1 MSANSTFSELPVSSN
16 NAVIKSMKDRREKLE
31 RALNHCLSEL
41 NKINTALSIF
51 SEKQERRFNWTRE
64 VIKYFAIHQGP
75 QKTTEILKWIF
86 SEYQIE
92 IKDAE
97 KRRIYITG
105 LSVALMNL
113 VKKGKLKSI
122 SKPGE
127 KGRYYF
133 LVESG
138 YNCSTG
144 IFLNTTKMVVV

>member
-1 MSANSTFSELPVSSN
+1 MSANSTISELPVSSST
-16 NAVIKSMKDRREKLE
+16 AVIKSMMERRFELEKE
-31 RALNHCLSEL
+31 LNHCLSEL

-64 VIKYFAIHQGP
+64 IVKYFSLHPGP

-86 SEYQIE
+86 SEYQME
-92 IKDAE
+92 IQDTA

-113 VKKGKLKSI
+113 VKKGKLKSV

-138 YNCSTG
+138 NPYSTG
-144 IFLNTTKMVVV
+144 NYFNATKMVAV